1 MHRLQ
6 SLPSLK
12 RLEFFSPQSQGLVA
26 AYLTH
31 LQARQYAAT
40 TVQSTLDAL
49 NSFCVLLPA
58 VVPVQKDERHPNLS
72 GPRARR
78 AGPHP
83 PNRIPATIDQPAR
96 LGQVGVEELVLDR
109 V

>member
-12 RLEFFSPQSQGLVA
+12 RLEFLSPQSQTLVA

-40 TVQSTLDAL
+40 TVKSTLDAL
-49 NSFCVLLPA
+49 KSFCVLLPTTRQ
-58 VVPVQKDERHPNLS
+58 PCLS
-72 GPRARR
+72 QDLT
-78 AGPHP
+78 
-83 PNRIPATIDQPAR
+83 ATTAAD
-96 LGQVGVEELVLDR
+96 VEAWLLAAHRQGLASSTINHLLR
-109 V
+109 VMHR

>member
-12 RLEFFSPQSQGLVA
+12 RLEFLSPQSQGLVA

-49 NSFCVLLPA
+49 KSFCVLLPA
-58 VVPVQKDERHPNLS
+58 
-72 GPRARR
+72 PRQPCLYQDLTATTATNVEAWLLAAHRKGLAPRR
-78 AGPHP
+78 S
-83 PNRIPATIDQPAR
+83 ITS
-96 LGQVGVEELVLDR
+96 
-109 V
+109 